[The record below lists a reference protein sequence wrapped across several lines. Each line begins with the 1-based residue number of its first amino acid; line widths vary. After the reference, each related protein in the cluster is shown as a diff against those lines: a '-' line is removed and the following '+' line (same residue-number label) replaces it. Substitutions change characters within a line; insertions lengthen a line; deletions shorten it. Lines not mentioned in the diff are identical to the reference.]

1 MRRPWRGAGRARRKD
16 AGVTLLEIMIVLAI
30 IALIVGLAAPRLMG
44 SFGRAK
50 GEAAEMQMTNLK
62 SALRLYYIDVG
73 RYPSE
78 PEGLAALLQRPGDI
92 AGWRGPY
99 VEDAK
104 GLLDP
109 WSRPY
114 IYRFPGRDGSFD
126 LLSYGRDGAVG
137 GTSED
142 SDISL

>member
-1 MRRPWRGAGRARRKD
+1 MIEARQTRPSRRNRT
-16 AGVTLLEIMIVLAI
+16 AGVTLLEVMIVIAI
-30 IALIVGLAAPRLMG
+30 FALIVGLAAPRLMG
-44 SFGRAK
+44 SFARAK
-50 GEAAEMQMTNLK
+50 GQAAEMQLTNLK

-78 PEGLAALLQRPGDI
+78 AEGLAALLSAPGEV

-99 VEDAK
+99 VEDEK
-104 GLLDP
+104 GLKDP
-109 WSRPY
+109 WARPY
-114 IYRFPGRDGSFD
+114 IYRYPGRNGPFD
-126 LLSYGRDGAVG
+126 LLTYGRDGVAG

>member
-1 MRRPWRGAGRARRKD
+1 MKTQKTHMKHRSPNAGI
-16 AGVTLLEIMIVLAI
+16 TLLEIMIVIAI
-30 IALIVGLAAPRLMG
+30 IALIAGLAAPRLMG

-50 GEAAEMQMTNLK
+50 AQAAELQLTNLK

-78 PEGLAALLQRPGDI
+78 AEGLDALLTAPAG
-92 AGWRGPY
+92 ANGWRGPY
-99 VEDAK
+99 VEESS

-109 WSRPY
+109 WSRRF
-114 IYRFPGRDGSFD
+114 IYRSPGTKGDFD
-126 LLSYGRDGAVG
+126 LLTYGRDGKAG
-137 GTSED
+137 GSNED